1 MQHGKVVAY
10 ASRQLKP
17 YERNYPTHDLESAAV
32 VFALKIWRHFLFGET
47 CEIFTDHKSLKYLF
61 SQKELNM
68 RQRRWIE
75 LLKDYDCII
84 QYHPGKANVVA
95 DALSRKSVGSL
106 TAIRGCQRQLLEE
119 LRSLQVHFRVMGLGA
134 LVANFR
140 VQPDLVGRIKTLQ
153 KNDSRL
159 VQVMEEVKRG
169 SKPDF
174 VLSDDEI
181 LRFGTRL
188 CVPNDE
194 DLRRELLEEAHCSK
208 FAIHPGGTKM
218 YKDLRQN
225 YWWSGMK
232 RDIAQFVA
240 QCLVCQQVKAEHQ
253 RPAGSLQPLA
263 IPEWKW
269 EHITMDFVI
278 GLPRTL
284 GGNNAIWVIV
294 DRLTKSAHFLPMK
307 VNFSLDRLAS
317 LYVKEIVRMHGVPV
331 SIVSDRD
338 PRFTSRFWHSLQKA
352 LGTKLS
358 FSTAFHPQTDGQSE
372 RVIQVLEDLLRAC
385 ILDLQGNWDDHLPL
399 VEFAYNNSFQAS
411 IGMAPFEAL
420 YGRKCRSPICWN
432 DVGERKLLGPELVQL
447 IVEKVVLIKERL
459 KAAQSRHKSYA
470 NHRRR
475 DLEFE
480 VGDHVFLKVSPMKS
494 VMRFGRKGKLS
505 PRFVGPFE
513 ILERV
518 GTLAYKVALPPSLS
532 KVHNVFHVSTL
543 RKYIYDPSHVVELE
557 PIQIFEDLTY
567 EEVPVQI
574 VDVMD
579 KVLRH
584 AVVKLVKVQWSNHSI
599 REATWEL
606 EEEMREKHP
615 QLFQDSGMSSLED

>member
-1 MQHGKVVAY
+1 
-10 ASRQLKP
+10 
-17 YERNYPTHDLESAAV
+17 
-32 VFALKIWRHFLFGET
+32 
-47 CEIFTDHKSLKYLF
+47 
-61 SQKELNM
+61 
-68 RQRRWIE
+68 
-75 LLKDYDCII
+75 
-84 QYHPGKANVVA
+84 
-95 DALSRKSVGSL
+95 
-106 TAIRGCQRQLLEE
+106 
-119 LRSLQVHFRVMGLGA
+119 
-134 LVANFR
+134 
-140 VQPDLVGRIKTLQ
+140 
-153 KNDSRL
+153 
-159 VQVMEEVKRG
+159 MEEVKRG

-240 QCLVCQQVKAEHQ
+240 QRLVCQQVKAEHQ
-253 RPAGSLQPLA
+253 RPVGSLQPLA

-294 DRLTKSAHFLPMK
+294 DRVDK
-307 VNFSLDRLAS
+307 VCSLFAYESQLFFRSFSFSLCEGD
-317 LYVKEIVRMHGVPV
+317 VRMHGVPV

-352 LGTKLS
+352 LDTKLS

-411 IGMAPFEAL
+411 IGMTPFEAL
-420 YGRKCRSPICWN
+420 YGRKCQSPICWN

-447 IVEKVVLIKERL
+447 TVEKVALIKERL
-459 KAAQSRHKSYA
+459 KAAQSRYKSYA
-470 NHRRR
+470 DHRRR

-494 VMRFGRKGKLS
+494 VMRFGRKGK
-505 PRFVGPFE
+505 
-513 ILERV
+513 
-518 GTLAYKVALPPSLS
+518 T
-532 KVHNVFHVSTL
+532 
-543 RKYIYDPSHVVELE
+543 
-557 PIQIFEDLTY
+557 
-567 EEVPVQI
+567 
-574 VDVMD
+574 
-579 KVLRH
+579 
-584 AVVKLVKVQWSNHSI
+584 
-599 REATWEL
+599 
-606 EEEMREKHP
+606 
-615 QLFQDSGMSSLED
+615 

>member
-1 MQHGKVVAY
+1 MRLCIDYRELNKVTVRNKYPLPRIDDLFDQLQGACVFSKIDLRSGYHQLRVRGEDVPKTAFRTRYGHYEFLVMPFGLTNAPAAFMDLMNKVFKPYLDQFVVVFIDDILVYSRSREEHEGHLSIVLDPRDKRFYAKLKKCEFWLDRISFLGHVVSNDGISVDPGKVDVVANWRRPSTVTEIRSFLGLAGYYRRFIEGFSKIALPLTNSGGFVVYSDASHQGLGCVMQHGRV
-10 ASRQLKP
+10 
-17 YERNYPTHDLESAAV
+17 
-32 VFALKIWRHFLFGET
+32 
-47 CEIFTDHKSLKYLF
+47 
-61 SQKELNM
+61 
-68 RQRRWIE
+68 
-75 LLKDYDCII
+75 
-84 QYHPGKANVVA
+84 YHLRKANVVA

-106 TAIRGCQRQLLEE
+106 AAIRGCQRQLLEE

-153 KNDSRL
+153 KNDSQL
-159 VQVMEEVKRG
+159 VQVMEE
-169 SKPDF
+169 
-174 VLSDDEI
+174 
-181 LRFGTRL
+181 
-188 CVPNDE
+188 
-194 DLRRELLEEAHCSK
+194 
-208 FAIHPGGTKM
+208 
-218 YKDLRQN
+218 
-225 YWWSGMK
+225 
-232 RDIAQFVA
+232 
-240 QCLVCQQVKAEHQ
+240 
-253 RPAGSLQPLA
+253 PLA

-294 DRLTKSAHFLPMK
+294 DQLTKSAHFLPMK

-317 LYVKEIVRMHGVPV
+317 LYVKEIVRMHGVLV

-432 DVGERKLLGPELVQL
+432 DVGEMKLLGPELVQL
-447 IVEKVVLIKERL
+447 I
-459 KAAQSRHKSYA
+459 
-470 NHRRR
+470 
-475 DLEFE
+475 FE

-494 VMRFGRKGKLS
+494 VMRFRRKGKLS

-532 KVHNVFHVSTL
+532 KIHNVFHVSTL

-557 PIQIFEDLTY
+557 PIQISEDLTY

-579 KVLRH
+579 K
-584 AVVKLVKVQWSNHSI
+584 WSNHSI

-606 EEEMREKHP
+606 EEEMRENILNYFKT
-615 QLFQDSGMSSLED
+615 

>member
-1 MQHGKVVAY
+1 
-10 ASRQLKP
+10 
-17 YERNYPTHDLESAAV
+17 
-32 VFALKIWRHFLFGET
+32 
-47 CEIFTDHKSLKYLF
+47 
-61 SQKELNM
+61 
-68 RQRRWIE
+68 
-75 LLKDYDCII
+75 
-84 QYHPGKANVVA
+84 
-95 DALSRKSVGSL
+95 
-106 TAIRGCQRQLLEE
+106 
-119 LRSLQVHFRVMGLGA
+119 
-134 LVANFR
+134 
-140 VQPDLVGRIKTLQ
+140 
-153 KNDSRL
+153 
-159 VQVMEEVKRG
+159 
-169 SKPDF
+169 
-174 VLSDDEI
+174 
-181 LRFGTRL
+181 
-188 CVPNDE
+188 
-194 DLRRELLEEAHCSK
+194 
-208 FAIHPGGTKM
+208 M

-284 GGNNAIWVIV
+284 GGNNVIWVIV

-338 PRFTSRFWHSLQKA
+338 PQ
-352 LGTKLS
+352 
-358 FSTAFHPQTDGQSE
+358 

-432 DVGERKLLGPELVQL
+432 DVGERKLLGPELVQ
-447 IVEKVVLIKERL
+447 
-459 KAAQSRHKSYA
+459 
-470 NHRRR
+470 R

-579 KVLRH
+579 KVLQH
-584 AVVKLVKVQWSNHSI
+584 AIVKLVKVQWSNHSI

>member
-1 MQHGKVVAY
+1 
-10 ASRQLKP
+10 
-17 YERNYPTHDLESAAV
+17 
-32 VFALKIWRHFLFGET
+32 
-47 CEIFTDHKSLKYLF
+47 
-61 SQKELNM
+61 
-68 RQRRWIE
+68 
-75 LLKDYDCII
+75 
-84 QYHPGKANVVA
+84 
-95 DALSRKSVGSL
+95 
-106 TAIRGCQRQLLEE
+106 
-119 LRSLQVHFRVMGLGA
+119 
-134 LVANFR
+134 
-140 VQPDLVGRIKTLQ
+140 
-153 KNDSRL
+153 
-159 VQVMEEVKRG
+159 
-169 SKPDF
+169 
-174 VLSDDEI
+174 
-181 LRFGTRL
+181 
-188 CVPNDE
+188 
-194 DLRRELLEEAHCSK
+194 
-208 FAIHPGGTKM
+208 
-218 YKDLRQN
+218 
-225 YWWSGMK
+225 
-232 RDIAQFVA
+232 
-240 QCLVCQQVKAEHQ
+240 
-253 RPAGSLQPLA
+253 
-263 IPEWKW
+263 
-269 EHITMDFVI
+269 
-278 GLPRTL
+278 
-284 GGNNAIWVIV
+284 
-294 DRLTKSAHFLPMK
+294 
-307 VNFSLDRLAS
+307 
-317 LYVKEIVRMHGVPV
+317 MHGVPV

-385 ILDLQGNWDDHLPL
+385 IWT
-399 VEFAYNNSFQAS
+399 
-411 IGMAPFEAL
+411 
-420 YGRKCRSPICWN
+420 C
-432 DVGERKLLGPELVQL
+432 KLT
-447 IVEKVVLIKERL
+447 VEKVALIKERL

-470 NHRRR
+470 DHRRR

-599 REATWEL
+599 REVTWEL
-606 EEEMREKHP
+606 EEEMREKHS
-615 QLFQDSGMSSLED
+615 QLFQDSVKLTRLKQAKEEAEREVKLYHSNMEAAHQKKISETSGSSGSNVKRLDEETALRIQSLRESASRVSSDVVAMLIKHVTAVEA

>member
-1 MQHGKVVAY
+1 
-10 ASRQLKP
+10 
-17 YERNYPTHDLESAAV
+17 
-32 VFALKIWRHFLFGET
+32 
-47 CEIFTDHKSLKYLF
+47 
-61 SQKELNM
+61 
-68 RQRRWIE
+68 
-75 LLKDYDCII
+75 
-84 QYHPGKANVVA
+84 
-95 DALSRKSVGSL
+95 
-106 TAIRGCQRQLLEE
+106 
-119 LRSLQVHFRVMGLGA
+119 
-134 LVANFR
+134 
-140 VQPDLVGRIKTLQ
+140 
-153 KNDSRL
+153 
-159 VQVMEEVKRG
+159 MEEVKRG
-169 SKPDF
+169 SKLDF

-194 DLRRELLEEAHCSK
+194 DLRRELLEK
-208 FAIHPGGTKM
+208 LIVP
-218 YKDLRQN
+218 
-225 YWWSGMK
+225 
-232 RDIAQFVA
+232 
-240 QCLVCQQVKAEHQ
+240 
-253 RPAGSLQPLA
+253 SLQSTQEGQKWSLHPLA

-331 SIVSDRD
+331 SIVSDSD
-338 PRFTSRFWHSLQKA
+338 PCFTSRFWHSLQKA

-411 IGMAPFEAL
+411 IGMPPFEAL

-447 IVEKVVLIKERL
+447 TVEKVALIKERL
-459 KAAQSRHKSYA
+459 KATQSRHKSYA
-470 NHRRR
+470 DHHRR

-513 ILERV
+513 MLERV
-518 GTLAYKVALPPSLS
+518 GTSAYKVALPPSLS

-543 RKYIYDPSHVVELE
+543 RKYIYDPTHVVELE

-579 KVLRH
+579 NVLRH
-584 AVVKLVKVQWSNHSI
+584 VVVKLVKVQWSNHSI